1 MKRIAIVGGG
11 ISGLSAAFALEKHR
25 LAGASLE
32 YVLFESSPRL
42 GGVLVTERVDGCLV
56 EAGPDS
62 FLTEKPW
69 ASDLCRE
76 VGLGDQLIGSNDTDR
91 KTYIVVKGRLA
102 LIPDGLM
109 FMVPTKIMPT
119 VLSPLFSIPTKLRM
133 AREWFHPPRKA
144 DADETVAAFVERHY
158 GSEMVDRLADPL
170 LSGVYGGQA
179 AQLSVR
185 SVLPRFAEMEATH
198 GSLGRAMLSARK
210 KMARMS
216 KAPARPLFTS
226 LKDGMQQL
234 IDAVASRLP
243 ASALL
248 TNSTVQHIQRQNGGW
263 VISVGYA
270 SDHFDAVI
278 TATPAQVAA
287 ELLTMVSQNL
297 ASELRGIQYT
307 SSVTVNLGYDRNV
320 RASLP
325 PGFGFLV
332 PRSEGKRILAATFVH
347 NKFPHRAP
355 EDRALL
361 RCFIGGARNEQVLQ
375 APDEEVLRT
384 VREELKQIIGLTA
397 DPLFTR
403 VYRWKRAMA
412 QYGVGHLERLQRIE
426 GLLQQLPGLTLAG
439 NGYRGIGVPDCV
451 RSGTEAA
458 NKALVAVGLPEVM
471 SKALTT

>member
-1 MKRIAIVGGG
+1 MKRIAIIGGG

-25 LAGASLE
+25 RAGSPLE

-42 GGVLVTERVDGCLV
+42 GGVLVTEHVDGCLV

-76 VGLGDQLIGSNDTDR
+76 VGLGDQLIASNDADR
-91 KTYIVVKGRLA
+91 KTYILVKGRLVV
-102 LIPDGLM
+102 IPEGLM
-109 FMVPTKIMPT
+109 FMVPTKITPT
-119 VLSPLFSIPTKLRM
+119 LLSPLFSIPTKLRM

-144 DADETVAAFVERHY
+144 EADETVATFVERHY

-170 LSGVYGGQA
+170 LSGVYGGEA

-185 SVLPRFAEMEATH
+185 AVLPRFAEMEATH
-198 GSLGRAMLSARK
+198 GSLGRAMLTARK
-210 KMARMS
+210 KMAGMS

-234 IDAVASRLP
+234 IDGVLSRLP
-243 ASALL
+243 GSALF
-248 TNSTVQHIQRQNGGW
+248 TNHPVQRIQRENGVW
-263 VISVGYA
+263 MVSSGYA
-270 SDHFDAVI
+270 SHHFDALVM
-278 TATPAQVAA
+278 ATPAQVAA
-287 ELLTMVSQNL
+287 SLLTLVSENL

-307 SSVTVNLGYDRNV
+307 SSVTVNLGYDRKV

-332 PRSEGKRILAATFVH
+332 PRSEGKRMLAATFVH

-355 EDRALL
+355 DDRALL
-361 RCFIGGARNEQVLQ
+361 RCFIGGARNELILQ
-375 APDEEVLRT
+375 AGDEEVVGI
-384 VREELKQIIGLTA
+384 VRQDLQQIIGLRT

-403 VYRWKRAMA
+403 IYRWKRAMA

-426 GLLQQLPGLTLAG
+426 SLLQQLPGLTLAG

-458 NKALVAVGLPEVM
+458 NRALLAVGLSEVASQALM
-471 SKALTT
+471 S